1 MTLRSVT
8 TSALAVALS
17 VLSLSTATATAVERD
32 ASREQPLGQF
42 LVEQARKYQL
52 ARNAGLASRA
62 PAMIIPQI
70 QIPDAKALLER
81 AGGTRVTPPTIPT
94 NDEIVKRLVVM
105 TSQMMLANANPCCPC
120 SSASTCNDGLFCNGA
135 ELCVSGGCA
144 SGAPVCNDNNSCTT
158 DSCTENTDTCS
169 HTPPPP
175 PAVARLNLQRSGPG
189 STVATLQWT
198 PVAGAS
204 SYNISRTASAN
215 LGGLACFQTGL
226 TGTSSN
232 DDGVRPT
239 VAFYFLVSS
248 LACAESGLGD
258 GTSSPRPPAPGCP

>member
-105 TSQMMLANANPCCPC
+105 TYQMMLANAN
-120 SSASTCNDGLFCNGA
+120 
-135 ELCVSGGCA
+135 
-144 SGAPVCNDNNSCTT
+144 
-158 DSCTENTDTCS
+158 
-169 HTPPPP
+169 
-175 PAVARLNLQRSGPG
+175 
-189 STVATLQWT
+189 
-198 PVAGAS
+198 
-204 SYNISRTASAN
+204 
-215 LGGLACFQTGL
+215 
-226 TGTSSN
+226 
-232 DDGVRPT
+232 
-239 VAFYFLVSS
+239 
-248 LACAESGLGD
+248 ESV
-258 GTSSPRPPAPGCP
+258 